1 MSDDANRTATR
12 RTLERLVDQ
21 GFMFTALDVS
31 NEVKGQLPGVRHRQ
45 ISQIVR
51 ELYADRVMGD
61 YTRTTID
68 VVIAGGKVVQ
78 AFLYHEAGDDPDDYD
93 GSLREQ
99 RAAPV
104 TSGPGSSGGASS
116 SPAPSAPVAA
126 PAPAAPSVN
135 LDATELS
142 IRRERDGSLQ
152 IPRGF
157 LQRAGLYDTT
167 VHLDAAGIGSGLIVV
182 PADPAADPLAELDVG
197 DTLVIPSDTL
207 AAYDSAA
214 PITVRRGARRLELDG
229 TLR

>member
-1 MSDDANRTATR
+1 
-12 RTLERLVDQ
+12 
-21 GFMFTALDVS
+21 MFTALDVS

-78 AFLYHEAGDDPDDYD
+78 AFLYHDVGDDPDDYD

-104 TSGPGSSGGASS
+104 TPGGRSVSGVPAGPSPSQ
-116 SPAPSAPVAA
+116 PAPASAP
-126 PAPAAPSVN
+126 PPAAPSVN

-142 IRRERDGSLQ
+142 LRRERDGSLQ

-197 DTLVIPSDTL
+197 DVVVIPNDTL
-207 AAYDSAA
+207 TAYDSTT
-214 PITVRRGARRLELDG
+214 PIIVRRGARRLELDG